1 MATTYRSQDKYAFL
15 FTGPTS
21 VGRFIKDLEN
31 VFQVLTEYYNYP
43 ASNIHVVLGSAAAM
57 PSVPGAT
64 VININDAGELR
75 VALESFAGMAS
86 GPATGPELP
95 PGTWETTALL
105 YFTGGGITEAS
116 VSKLVI
122 DDGPGTANVDPAWLT
137 ARLNSFSNCH
147 VNVVVQQ
154 SFSGG
159 LLSALTGST
168 LTQWSFTYACSD
180 TQDSYGNNT
189 LGSFF
194 THGWLRGL
202 KLETLPAGT
211 PDAGKY
217 ADELGSLTEAA
228 NRKVSLEEAMEFAK
242 QIHDSMGFGP
252 LSTPGYNGFGGSRY
266 PGLPEFVI
274 RDGAPPYWWESPDIY
289 LTHPNHGY
297 LPPGDL
303 YIPDPVAATPPYNNT
318 INIDVRNIGTHPVR
332 AYSIGAELYKFGAG
346 PTSVQHT
353 ACDIVPS
360 GGILL
365 PIDVTDIGTSDDK
378 KETYEWNTPFYE
390 PATHNCVKAEAKL
403 LCSDVDFTWSVP
415 TYDFEGQR
423 NIDEMTVVPP
433 PPLPLPFPNLQ
444 GFKEHIYGIQNRFDE
459 PRKFIMVFPE
469 KYQEYQDV
477 IELTWFEVARVRK
490 SERIPLDVVDE
501 PVLHIPFSLKAGEK
515 TDILLQVK
523 MKPDFAIEDGI
534 RLPFE
539 ILVEGDWQDDARK
552 PMAYAVDLPNYAP
565 IAGFTVTIKKGSSTL
580 KGTVLDKENKP
591 VAEAKIFIR
600 TVNDL
605 QGAVITT
612 DKKGRYAFP
621 DINPDV
627 YYIHAETENCHS
639 REQTV
644 VLLKGKEEELKL
656 HLTEEIPVTGKHVK
670 VVLDKIRIMDDHD
683 PCIKGKGELT
693 FTSVIVPDNDDSRKQ
708 VTRLPAKGV
717 YHVSDKPGENEIRL
731 EVTLFD
737 GIVANRSLAIS
748 ISGKEIDVFDPDDE
762 LNRYHRVFSG
772 DTDTWYGQYYPSDE
786 YLDREDIGDWA
797 LWYRIVRD

>member
-1 MATTYRSQDKYAFL
+1 
-15 FTGPTS
+15 
-21 VGRFIKDLEN
+21 
-31 VFQVLTEYYNYP
+31 
-43 ASNIHVVLGSAAAM
+43 M

-147 VNVVVQQ
+147 VNVVAQQ

-202 KLETLPAGT
+202 NLETLPAGT

-217 ADELGSLTEAA
+217 ADELGSVTEAA
-228 NRKVSLEEAMEFAK
+228 NRKVSLEEAMEFGK

-252 LSTPGYNGFGGSRY
+252 LSTPDYDGFGGSQY

-274 RDGAPPYWWESPDIY
+274 RDGAPAYWWESPDIY

-297 LPPGDL
+297 LPSGDL
-303 YIPDPVAATPPYNNT
+303 YIPDPATATPPYNNT
-318 INIDVRNIGTHPVR
+318 INRDVRNIGTHPVR
-332 AYSIGAELYKFGAG
+332 AYSIAAELYKFGAG

-378 KETYEWNTPFYE
+378 TETYEWNTPFYE

-433 PPLPLPFPNLQ
+433 PPLPIPFPNLQ

-534 RLPFE
+534 ILPFE
-539 ILVEGDWQDDARK
+539 ILV
-552 PMAYAVDLPNYAP
+552 
-565 IAGFTVTIKKGSSTL
+565 

-612 DKKGRYAFP
+612 DKKGLYAFP

-639 REQTV
+639 KEQTV

-683 PCIKGKGELT
+683 SCIKGKGELT

-737 GIVANRSLAIS
+737 GIVTNRFLSIS
-748 ISGKEIDVFDPDDE
+748 ISGKEIDVFDPDD
-762 LNRYHRVFSG
+762 
-772 DTDTWYGQYYPSDE
+772 DTDTWCGQYYPSDE
-786 YLDREDIGDWA
+786 YIDREDVGDWA
-797 LWYRIVRD
+797 LWYRIIRD